1 MPLARGDIEHVE
13 RLATG
18 RIRHHADRLDGVGHL
33 GQEQRHV
40 VHAAQIEAVS
50 RVDSFE
56 AGRITTEEVAL
67 VGGRSQRVDHDI
79 GKFRVIRQRQDDI
92 GRVVVAA
99 GAGQLGKAALIN
111 QSAVVTIS
119 KQRAGGLDQ
128 VVLGALLAHLAAS
141 IHAVTGLVDFEREV
155 SKGQGLQAAIQLLI
169 AHARATGELMEQLH
183 IHGIAALLGQVGDAN
198 YRRTCTGLLAAV
210 DLDALGGLIGQHV
223 HQRVGTVGRRKQ
235 CGLQNL
241 VGLRRG
247 DLGHGPLLHENKNP
261 DTVVGVGLLKWGVG

>member
-1 MPLARGDIEHVE
+1 M
-13 RLATG
+13 
-18 RIRHHADRLDGVGHL
+18 
-33 GQEQRHV
+33 
-40 VHAAQIEAVS
+40 
-50 RVDSFE
+50 
-56 AGRITTEEVAL
+56 
-67 VGGRSQRVDHDI
+67 
-79 GKFRVIRQRQDDI
+79 
-92 GRVVVAA
+92 
-99 GAGQLGKAALIN
+99 
-111 QSAVVTIS
+111 
-119 KQRAGGLDQ
+119 
-128 VVLGALLAHLAAS
+128 LGALLAHLAAS

-155 SKGQGLQAAIQLLI
+155 RKGQGLQAAIQLLI

-210 DLDALGGLIGQHV
+210 DLGALGGLFGQHV

-261 DTVVGVGLLKWGVG
+261 DTVVGVGLLKWVVG